1 MPQEHASGA
10 VATGGGGPPDPRARQ
25 KGQIW
30 PSRASS
36 REIDVTSPDATA
48 DDRDRRRTHETHLE
62 RRGSLQ
68 SEEMATNRA
77 RARTSSDRHGSA
89 WFESPQNGSKS
100 AQNLPFESLLGCF
113 KAAALAT
120 SPIVVMGRSGPR
132 RHGLLGPRRAPEVP
146 IRMTLKEPKISTFA
160 TIILNRKRVGCFFLL
175 HTASQLQCGAGGA
188 LRLSGGASYGG
199 ILFTYKQ
206 KRPKYPM

>member
-1 MPQEHASGA
+1 M
-10 VATGGGGPPDPRARQ
+10 VRF
-25 KGQIW
+25 W

-36 REIDVTSPDATA
+36 REIDVTSSDATA
-48 DDRDRRRTHETHLE
+48 DGMDRSRTHETHLE

-113 KAAALAT
+113 EAAALET
-120 SPIVVMGRSGPR
+120 SPMVVMGRSGLR

-160 TIILNRKRVGCFFLL
+160 TIILNRKRFGRFFPDE
-175 HTASQLQCGAGGA
+175 HS
-188 LRLSGGASYGG
+188 
-199 ILFTYKQ
+199 
-206 KRPKYPM
+206 

>member
-1 MPQEHASGA
+1 M
-10 VATGGGGPPDPRARQ
+10 VRF
-25 KGQIW
+25 W

-36 REIDVTSPDATA
+36 QEIALTSPYATS
-48 DDRDRRRTHETHLE
+48 DGRDRRRTHETHLK

-206 KRPKYPM
+206 KRPKYPMCNPFPTGQQCASGWC

>member
-10 VATGGGGPPDPRARQ
+10 VASGRGGPPDPRARQ

-48 DDRDRRRTHETHLE
+48 DGRDRMRTHETHLE

-100 AQNLPFESLLGCF
+100 AQNIPFEPLIGCF
-113 KAAALAT
+113 EAVAL
-120 SPIVVMGRSGPR
+120 VMIHETMDYRSS
-132 RHGLLGPRRAPEVP
+132 L
-146 IRMTLKEPKISTFA
+146 
-160 TIILNRKRVGCFFLL
+160 
-175 HTASQLQCGAGGA
+175 
-188 LRLSGGASYGG
+188 
-199 ILFTYKQ
+199 
-206 KRPKYPM
+206 

>member
-1 MPQEHASGA
+1 MQLLMAGIEGELTRRIWNA
-10 VATGGGGPPDPRARQ
+10 V
-25 KGQIW
+25 
-30 PSRASS
+30 
-36 REIDVTSPDATA
+36 
-48 DDRDRRRTHETHLE
+48 DRSNPKKWRRTVPE
-62 RRGSLQ
+62 RG
-68 SEEMATNRA
+68 
-77 RARTSSDRHGSA
+77 TSSDRHGSA

-120 SPIVVMGRSGPR
+120 SPIVVMGRSGLR

-199 ILFTYKQ
+199 IIFSYKE

>member
-1 MPQEHASGA
+1 M
-10 VATGGGGPPDPRARQ
+10 VRF
-25 KGQIW
+25 W

-36 REIDVTSPDATA
+36 REIDVTSPYATSEG
-48 DDRDRRRTHETHLE
+48 RDRRRTHKTHLE

-100 AQNLPFESLLGCF
+100 AQNLHFESLLGCF
-113 KAAALAT
+113 EAAALAT
-120 SPIVVMGRSGPR
+120 SPMVVMGRPWLR

-160 TIILNRKRVGCFFLL
+160 AIILNRKLFGRFFLL
-175 HTASQLQCGAGGA
+175 HTASQLQCGAGGT

-199 ILFTYKQ
+199 ILFIYQ
-206 KRPKYPM
+206 EKRPMYPMCPGI

>member
-1 MPQEHASGA
+1 MAGIEGELTRRIWNA
-10 VATGGGGPPDPRARQ
+10 VDRSNPKKREPC
-25 KGQIW
+25 
-30 PSRASS
+30 PSA
-36 REIDVTSPDATA
+36 
-48 DDRDRRRTHETHLE
+48 HLI
-62 RRGSLQ
+62 
-68 SEEMATNRA
+68 
-77 RARTSSDRHGSA
+77 GSA
-89 WFESPQNGSKS
+89 WFGTWFESPQNESKS

-113 KAAALAT
+113 EAEASET
-120 SPIVVMGRSGPR
+120 SPMVVMGRSGPR

-206 KRPKYPM
+206 KRPKYPMCHDNR